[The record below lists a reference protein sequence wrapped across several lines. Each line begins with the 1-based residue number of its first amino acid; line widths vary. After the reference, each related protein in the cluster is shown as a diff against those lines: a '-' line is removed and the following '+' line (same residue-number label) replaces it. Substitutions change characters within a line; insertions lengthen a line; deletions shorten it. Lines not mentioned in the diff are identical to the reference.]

1 MHMFA
6 EFIDECQLL
15 ELESYGLPY
24 TWFNKR
30 NSSSSIFKKLD
41 RVLIND
47 QWIYSFR
54 DARVENLPIIG
65 PDHGPIVLHLDK

>member
-30 NSSSSIFKKLD
+30 SDSSSIFEKLD

-54 DARVENLPIIG
+54 DSRVCLLL
-65 PDHGPIVLHLDK
+65 GPIMDLLYCIAP